1 MENNTKMNQYYK
13 IPKKEIDLLIDIA
26 NLGIDFHKERP
37 MCEESIELRAVLY
50 TIKLIIDKST
60 LKNE

>member
-1 MENNTKMNQYYK
+1 MNQYYK
-13 IPKKEIDLLIDIA
+13 IPKKEIDLLLDIA

-37 MCEESIELRAVLY
+37 MCEKSIELKAVLH

-60 LKNE
+60 LGNE

>member
-1 MENNTKMNQYYK
+1 MNQYYK
-13 IPKKEIDLLIDIA
+13 IPKKEIDLLLDIA

-37 MCEESIELRAVLY
+37 MCEKSIELRAVLY

-60 LKNE
+60 LGNE